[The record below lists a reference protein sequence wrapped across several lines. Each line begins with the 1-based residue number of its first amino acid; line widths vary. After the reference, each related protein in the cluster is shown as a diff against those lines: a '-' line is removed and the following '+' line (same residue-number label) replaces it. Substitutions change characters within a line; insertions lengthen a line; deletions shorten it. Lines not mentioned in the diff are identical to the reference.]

1 MEKKCVTVLMTHEE
15 LVIANAIKKYLN
27 SCTVNN
33 TSRVPLVLIHDAQ
46 SRNLSVD
53 DWQAYD
59 RPHVLVL
66 QDNVPG
72 LDAPFDVFVD
82 YGYGKVWVA
91 EHSKNYTVH
100 SPEYTAVY
108 IASTPLIFN
117 VTDAT
122 ETHVILDACSS
133 SLNAWHEAYATASWN
148 RQINIAVT
156 K

>member
-1 MEKKCVTVLMTHEE
+1 MEKKCVTALMTHEE

-53 DWQAYD
+53 DWQTYD

-66 QDNVPG
+66 QDKVPG
-72 LDAPFDVFVD
+72 IDAPFDVFVD

-91 EHSKNYTVH
+91 EHSENYTVH